1 MTNKPLFLPYCS
13 SRRMNAK
20 KTSRLNAARHVVFLA
35 VPPVEELDLV
45 GPWEVFATA
54 NNALA
59 PGTRAY
65 QLHLLTTNRAR
76 AFTGDSRLKLS
87 ADGHYKS
94 FSGQVDT
101 LIIPGG
107 SGPQDICDRDV
118 LNWLR
123 LQSKKARRVVSICT
137 GAFLLARAGL
147 LGGKRATTHWKFATE
162 LSQRYPSVTVEP
174 DRIYIQDSK
183 IYTSAGVTAGM
194 DLALALVE
202 EDLGSTIAL
211 KVAQALVLFLR
222 RPGGQGQFS
231 ALLSSQTSD
240 LRSLRE
246 LLVWMEENLHR
257 DLSVENLAA
266 RAAMSP
272 RNFARVF
279 VREVGATPAHFVE
292 QLRIE
297 AARRLLEGS
306 KRSLDDVAAAS
317 GFGSAGLMRR
327 AFHRSLGISPGA
339 YRDRFKRWSNLS
351 VPRPSR
357 MLHKRRTPRRL

>member
-1 MTNKPLFLPYCS
+1 
-13 SRRMNAK
+13 MNAK
-20 KTSRLNAARHVVFLA
+20 KTTRPNAARHVVFLA

-65 QLHLLTTNRAR
+65 ELHLLTTNRAR
-76 AFTGDSRLKLS
+76 VFTGDSRLKLS

-107 SGPQDICDRDV
+107 SGPQDICDRGV

-147 LGGKRATTHWKFATE
+147 LGGKRATTHWKFAAA

-174 DRIYIQDSK
+174 DRIYVQDSK

-194 DLALALVE
+194 DLALTLVE

-240 LRSLRE
+240 LRSLGE
-246 LLVWMEENLHR
+246 LLVWIAENLHR

-279 VREVGATPAHFVE
+279 VREAGVTPAHFVE
-292 QLRIE
+292 QLRTE
-297 AARRLLEGS
+297 AARRLLETS
-306 KRSLDDVAAAS
+306 RRSLDGVAAAS
-317 GFGSAGLMRR
+317 GFGSSESMRR
-327 AFHRSLGISPGA
+327 AFHRSLGISPGT
-339 YRDRFKRWSNLS
+339 YRDRFKRWSNLTG
-351 VPRPSR
+351 PRPR
-357 MLHKRRTPRRL
+357 MLRKGFRST